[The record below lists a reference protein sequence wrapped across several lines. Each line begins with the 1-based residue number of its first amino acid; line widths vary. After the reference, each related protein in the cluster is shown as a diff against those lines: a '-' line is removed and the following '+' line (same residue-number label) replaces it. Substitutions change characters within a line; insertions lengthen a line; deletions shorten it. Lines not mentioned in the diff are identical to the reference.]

1 MKRSIIQEVLAR
13 DLDAQVYPR
22 SLSRRKMLGI
32 LLGAAGSMAS
42 VRFDL
47 RAAAGGGGARLGI
60 GMHSFGF
67 HWQAARNRASDA
79 QFSNAL
85 EFLDY
90 CHGLGAGG
98 VQVAI
103 ASRDLKEA
111 GQIRAKA
118 ESRGM
123 YFEGQLS
130 MPKDDA
136 DAARFEDD
144 VRVAKEAGATVLRTA
159 FLSGRR
165 YETFQSA
172 QTFQ

>member
-1 MKRSIIQEVLAR
+1 
-13 DLDAQVYPR
+13 
-22 SLSRRKMLGI
+22 
-32 LLGAAGSMAS
+32 
-42 VRFDL
+42 
-47 RAAAGGGGARLGI
+47 
-60 GMHSFGF
+60 MHSFGF
-67 HWQAARNRASDA
+67 HWQAARERRSDA

-98 VQVAI
+98 VQVTI
-103 ASRDLKEA
+103 ASRDLNEA
-111 GQIRAKA
+111 AKIRAKTEA
-118 ESRGM
+118 YGM

-136 DAARFEDD
+136 DTARFEDD
-144 VRVAKEAGATVLRTA
+144 VRVAKEGGAAVLRTA

-172 QTFQ
+172 QAFQQFRDSSWKSLVRAEPILKRHRMRLAIENHKDWLVPGVLENLSRISNYRGG